1 MYIQNIKKYI
11 YHYQCHRN
19 LIKHTF
25 SALEPSMSL
34 RPCNEKKR
42 FRFLGFPRHGS
53 LAFSSASSWDATLLG
68 PRYHDQSRYP
78 QPDVQVEKPLKTA
91 MTKEKSTHL
100 QLVVFLLS
108 IECSQQKNPI
118 VFNKGRIL
126 LVGQAI
132 EFPKAIKVG
141 QLLPSLKKKKT
152 VFGWQIKEIVMKRL
166 SCDSHTLTVVKIL
179 GWLMRESWWNGFLWL
194 PYTYY
199 KLGSISQLFEVEL
212 SWLITSQLMG
222 D

>member
-1 MYIQNIKKYI
+1 
-11 YHYQCHRN
+11 
-19 LIKHTF
+19 
-25 SALEPSMSL
+25 MSL
-34 RPCNEKKR
+34 RPCNEKNASE
-42 FRFLGFPRHGS
+42 LGFPRHGS
-53 LAFSSASSWDATLLG
+53 LAFSSASSWDATFVG
-68 PRYHDQSRYP
+68 VHGIMTSQDIRKTWGF
-78 QPDVQVEKPLKTA
+78 QVEKTTENHNDKRRIT
-91 MTKEKSTHL
+91 TIYTQGIHL
-100 QLVVFLLS
+100 QRVGFSIVNWVFPTTGPNCFQQGKDPAS
-108 IECSQQKNPI
+108 RPSHRVSQSH
-118 VFNKGRIL
+118 KGWA
-126 LVGQAI
+126 AI
-132 EFPKAIKVG
+132 T
-141 QLLPSLKKKKT
+141 LPLKKKT